1 MKIVKNKYLVLRAL
15 RAHYSDDGGV
25 GYTSTTRELAAA
37 TGLKEP
43 QTLTAGRK
51 LVEEKLAREVQSKKT
66 VKSGSR
72 VKHQPVVGFVM
83 TRDGAMELE
92 EMEQQLRDLG
102 VEL

>member
-15 RAHYSDDGGV
+15 RTHYSDDGGV
-25 GYTSTTRELAAA
+25 AYTTTTRELAAL

-51 LVEEKLAREVQSKKT
+51 LVEEKLVREVQSKKT
-66 VKSGSR
+66 VKSGSSMR
-72 VKHQPVVGFVM
+72 NKPVVGFVM
-83 TRDGAMELE
+83 TVDGASRLE
-92 EMEQQLRDLG
+92 EMEQHLRDFG

>member
-15 RAHYSDDGGV
+15 REHYSADGGL
-25 GYTSTTRELAAA
+25 GYSSTTRELAKV

-43 QTLTAGRK
+43 QALAAGRV
-51 LVEEKLAREVQSKKT
+51 LVNEKLAREIQTKRTIKAGART
-66 VKSGSR
+66 R
-72 VKHQPVVGFVM
+72 TEPVVGFVM
-83 TRDGAMELE
+83 TRDGANELD